1 MMDWR
6 DSLKHFDFKL
16 DNSIRACR
24 ELDQDFSE
32 ASNSS
37 VESLVFKPEPKHEP
51 GVPRLI
57 SPLKY
62 QSCSFK
68 QPVLRN
74 PVCFGPKLNHDN
86 HIISPYCQ
94 PEDHDTVISMR
105 EVTLRPL
112 GKRYAASS
120 AKKSQKASLAQSGL
134 SGLKVG
140 PDSLGHLAGAA
151 SKWQDYLANGNSLSK
166 GIVGDGNSD
175 LMVQYSKWQY
185 TMSTARAS
193 RQSHRI
199 K

>member
-1 MMDWR
+1 MDWR

-32 ASNSS
+32 ASKSS
-37 VESLVFKPEPKHEP
+37 VDSLIFKLKPKHEP
-51 GVPRLI
+51 GVPRLT

-74 PVCFGPKLNHDN
+74 PMCFGPKLNHDN
-86 HIISPYCQ
+86 HILSPYCQ
-94 PEDHDTVISMR
+94 PEDHDTVISMK
-105 EVTLRPL
+105 EVTFRPL
-112 GKRYAASS
+112 GKRCAVSS

-134 SGLKVG
+134 SELKAG
-140 PDSLGHLAGAA
+140 PDYLGHLAGAA
-151 SKWQDYLANGNSLSK
+151 SNGQHNLANSNSLSK
-166 GIVGDGNSD
+166 GIVAEGNSD
-175 LMVQYSKWQY
+175 LMVQCSKWQY
-185 TMSTARAS
+185 TMSTDWAS
-193 RQSHRI
+193 RQSHRH